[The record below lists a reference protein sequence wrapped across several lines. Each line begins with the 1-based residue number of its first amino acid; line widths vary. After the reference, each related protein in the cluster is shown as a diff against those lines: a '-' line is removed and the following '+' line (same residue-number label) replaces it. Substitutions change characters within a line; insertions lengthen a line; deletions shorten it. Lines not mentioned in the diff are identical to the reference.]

1 MERGYSS
8 ASNGILDGLS
18 MKSLFYI
25 ILIGIFNVTN
35 IGAED
40 ITVAYTNAK
49 IFTSDNQM
57 PWASAV
63 VVKNDKIIYVGDDL
77 SALNFVNPGSKIV
90 NVNGKLILPGLT
102 DAHTHPGMVA
112 VSHDFLDMEIVQD
125 RDSLLQNITDMIAD
139 NSEREFILG
148 GYWDNGVFGQSG
160 PRKEDLDKIESERP
174 VVLFDYWAHSIWTNS
189 RALEVAGI
197 NRDTPDIIPGF
208 SFYQR
213 DESGDLTGWITES
226 AMSIFVNNFI
236 SITPAVENQ
245 LENFLIYLR
254 NLGVTTLLDAGNFG
268 IDDET
273 YAALSRLDKAGRL
286 PIRYHGS
293 FTLFLP
299 QDYET
304 AINQVKTLNKKY
316 GSDRLRIDTLKIF
329 HDGVIETRT
338 ADMFDDY
345 LDTPGNSGESLF
357 SEEQL
362 HELIIGLSKE
372 QINLHIHSVGDKSTN
387 KILNAIERA
396 HKTLDGPPPIQIAIC
411 HLETVLDTDFYRF
424 KDLGVIASFT
434 PAWHGNVA
442 DHNTVAAIGDK
453 ALLQMRAQP
462 MIADDAVITFSSDI
476 TSVQGWMDE
485 QANPYH
491 GMQIG
496 HNRQP
501 VEGDSNARYAP
512 PRSERIRL
520 DTLVHGYTINGAQQ
534 LGRSDELGSIEIG
547 KQADLVIM
555 NQNLFDVDRYDVHK
569 TKPKAVIMNG
579 ELVYGSLDF

>member
-1 MERGYSS
+1 MFFRKL
-8 ASNGILDGLS
+8 I
-18 MKSLFYI
+18 SLP
-25 ILIGIFNVTN
+25 ILILFGIFNVTN
-35 IGAED
+35 VGAED
-40 ITVAYTNAK
+40 LTIAYTNAK
-49 IFTSDNQM
+49 IFTSNDQT
-57 PWASAV
+57 PWVNAV
-63 VVKNDKIIYVGDDL
+63 VVKSDKIIYVGDNL
-77 SALNFVNPGSKIV
+77 GALTFVNPDSRIV
-90 NVNGKLILPGLT
+90 DLKGKLVLPGLT

-112 VSHDFLDMEIVQD
+112 ASHDFLQMEIAQE
-125 RDSLLQNITDMIAD
+125 RDSLMQNITDMIAV

-148 GYWDNGVFGQSG
+148 GYWDNGTFGESG
-160 PRKEDLDKIESERP
+160 PHKEDLDKIESERP
-174 VVLFDYWAHSIWTNS
+174 VILFDYWAHSIWTNS
-189 RALEVAGI
+189 RALEVVGI

-213 DESGDLTGWITES
+213 DDSGDLTGWITES

-236 SITPAVENQ
+236 SITPTVEDQ
-245 LENFLIYLR
+245 LHDFLTYLR

-286 PIRYHGS
+286 PVRYHGS

-345 LDTPGNSGESLF
+345 LDTPGNSGDSLF

-362 HELIIGLSKE
+362 HELIIELSEE
-372 QINLHIHSVGDKSTN
+372 QINLHVHSVGDKSTN
-387 KILNAIERA
+387 KILNAVERA

-442 DHNTVAAIGDK
+442 DHNIIAAIGDK

-476 TSVQGWMDE
+476 TSTQGWKDE
-485 QANPYH
+485 QANPYY
-491 GMQIG
+491 GIQIG

-501 VEGDSNARYAP
+501 IEGGPNARYAP

-520 DTLVHGYTINGAQQ
+520 DTLVYGYTINGARQ
-534 LGRSDELGSIEIG
+534 LGRAHELGSIEVG

-555 NQNLFDVDRYDVHK
+555 NQNLFDVNRYDVHK
-569 TKPKAVIMNG
+569 TKPEAVIMDG
-579 ELVYGSLDF
+579 ELVHGSLDF

>member
-1 MERGYSS
+1 MNMFFRKL
-8 ASNGILDGLS
+8 I
-18 MKSLFYI
+18 SLP
-25 ILIGIFNVTN
+25 ILILFGIFNVTN
-35 IGAED
+35 VGAED
-40 ITVAYTNAK
+40 LTIAYTNAK
-49 IFTSDNQM
+49 IFTSNDQT
-57 PWASAV
+57 PWVNAV
-63 VVKNDKIIYVGDDL
+63 VVKSDKIIYVGDNL
-77 SALNFVNPGSKIV
+77 GALTFVNPDSRIV
-90 NVNGKLILPGLT
+90 DLKGKLVLPGLT

-112 VSHDFLDMEIVQD
+112 ASHDFLQMEIAQE
-125 RDSLLQNITDMIAD
+125 RDSLMQNITDMIAV

-148 GYWDNGVFGQSG
+148 GYWDNGTFGESG
-160 PRKEDLDKIESERP
+160 PHKEDLDKIESERP
-174 VVLFDYWAHSIWTNS
+174 VILFDYWAHSIWTNS
-189 RALEVAGI
+189 RALEVVGI

-213 DESGDLTGWITES
+213 DDSGDLTGWITES

-236 SITPAVENQ
+236 SITPTVEDQ
-245 LENFLIYLR
+245 LHDFLTYLR

-286 PIRYHGS
+286 PVRYHGS

-345 LDTPGNSGESLF
+345 LDTPGNSGDSLF

-362 HELIIGLSKE
+362 HELIIELSEE
-372 QINLHIHSVGDKSTN
+372 QINLHVHSVGDKSTN
-387 KILNAIERA
+387 KILNAVERA

-442 DHNTVAAIGDK
+442 DHNIIAAIGDK

-476 TSVQGWMDE
+476 TSTQGWKDE
-485 QANPYH
+485 QANPYY
-491 GMQIG
+491 GIQIG

-501 VEGDSNARYAP
+501 IEGGPNARYAP

-520 DTLVHGYTINGAQQ
+520 DTLVYGYTINGARQ
-534 LGRSDELGSIEIG
+534 LGRAHELGSIEVG

-555 NQNLFDVDRYDVHK
+555 NQNLFDVNRYDVHK
-569 TKPKAVIMNG
+569 TKPEAVIMDG
-579 ELVYGSLDF
+579 ELVHGSLDF

>member
-1 MERGYSS
+1 MNMFFRKL
-8 ASNGILDGLS
+8 I
-18 MKSLFYI
+18 SLP
-25 ILIGIFNVTN
+25 ILILFGIFNVTN
-35 IGAED
+35 VGAED
-40 ITVAYTNAK
+40 LTIAYTNAK
-49 IFTSDNQM
+49 IFTSNDQT
-57 PWASAV
+57 PWVNAV
-63 VVKNDKIIYVGDDL
+63 VVKSDKIIYVGDNL
-77 SALNFVNPGSKIV
+77 GALTFVNQDSRIV
-90 NVNGKLILPGLT
+90 DLKGKLVLPGLT

-112 VSHDFLDMEIVQD
+112 ASHDFLQMEIAQE
-125 RDSLLQNITDMIAD
+125 RDSLMQNITDMIAV

-148 GYWDNGVFGQSG
+148 GYWDNGTFGESG
-160 PRKEDLDKIESERP
+160 PHKEDLDKIESERP
-174 VVLFDYWAHSIWTNS
+174 VILFDYWAHSIWTNS
-189 RALEVAGI
+189 RALEVVGI

-213 DESGDLTGWITES
+213 DDSGDLTGWITES

-236 SITPAVENQ
+236 SITPTVEDQ
-245 LENFLIYLR
+245 LHDFLTYLR

-286 PIRYHGS
+286 PVRYHGS

-345 LDTPGNSGESLF
+345 LDTPGNSGDSLF

-362 HELIIGLSKE
+362 HELIIELSEE
-372 QINLHIHSVGDKSTN
+372 QINLHVHSVGDKSTN
-387 KILNAIERA
+387 KILNAVERA

-442 DHNTVAAIGDK
+442 DHNIIAAIGDK

-476 TSVQGWMDE
+476 TSTQGWKDE
-485 QANPYH
+485 QANPYY
-491 GMQIG
+491 GIQIG

-501 VEGDSNARYAP
+501 IEGGPNARYAP

-520 DTLVHGYTINGAQQ
+520 DTLVYGYTINGARQ
-534 LGRSDELGSIEIG
+534 LGRAHELGSIEVG

-555 NQNLFDVDRYDVHK
+555 NQNLFDVNRYDVHK
-569 TKPKAVIMNG
+569 TKPEAVIMDG
-579 ELVYGSLDF
+579 ELVHGSLDF

>member
-1 MERGYSS
+1 MNMFFRKL
-8 ASNGILDGLS
+8 I
-18 MKSLFYI
+18 SLP
-25 ILIGIFNVTN
+25 ILIFFGIFNVTN
-35 IGAED
+35 VGAED
-40 ITVAYTNAK
+40 LTIAYTNAK
-49 IFTSDNQM
+49 IFTSNDQT
-57 PWASAV
+57 PWVNAV
-63 VVKNDKIIYVGDDL
+63 VVKSDKIIYVGDNL
-77 SALNFVNPGSKIV
+77 GALTFVNQDSRIV
-90 NVNGKLILPGLT
+90 DLKGKLVLPGLT

-112 VSHDFLDMEIVQD
+112 ASHDFLQMEIAQE
-125 RDSLLQNITDMIAD
+125 RDSLMQNITDMIAV

-148 GYWDNGVFGQSG
+148 GYWDNGTFGESG
-160 PRKEDLDKIESERP
+160 PHKEDLDKIESERP
-174 VVLFDYWAHSIWTNS
+174 VILFDYWAHSIWTNS
-189 RALEVAGI
+189 RALEVVGI

-213 DESGDLTGWITES
+213 DDSGDLTGWITES

-236 SITPAVENQ
+236 SITPTVEDQ
-245 LENFLIYLR
+245 LHDFLTYLR

-286 PIRYHGS
+286 PVRYHGS

-345 LDTPGNSGESLF
+345 LDTPGNSGDSLF

-362 HELIIGLSKE
+362 HELIIELSEE
-372 QINLHIHSVGDKSTN
+372 QINLHVHSVGDKSTN
-387 KILNAIERA
+387 KILNAVERA

-442 DHNTVAAIGDK
+442 DHNIIAAIGDK

-476 TSVQGWMDE
+476 TSTQGWKDE
-485 QANPYH
+485 QANPYY
-491 GMQIG
+491 GIQIG

-501 VEGDSNARYAP
+501 IEGGPNARYAP

-520 DTLVHGYTINGAQQ
+520 DTLVYGYTINGARQ
-534 LGRSDELGSIEIG
+534 LGRAHELGSIEVG

-555 NQNLFDVDRYDVHK
+555 NQNLFDVNRYDVHK
-569 TKPKAVIMNG
+569 TKPEAVIMDG
-579 ELVYGSLDF
+579 ELVHGSLDF

>member
-1 MERGYSS
+1 MNMFFRKL
-8 ASNGILDGLS
+8 I
-18 MKSLFYI
+18 SLP
-25 ILIGIFNVTN
+25 ILILFGIFNVTN
-35 IGAED
+35 VGAED
-40 ITVAYTNAK
+40 LTIAYTNAK
-49 IFTSDNQM
+49 IFTSNDQT
-57 PWASAV
+57 PWVNAV
-63 VVKNDKIIYVGDDL
+63 VVKSDKIIYVGDNL
-77 SALNFVNPGSKIV
+77 GALTFVNPDSRIV
-90 NVNGKLILPGLT
+90 DLKGKLVLPGLT

-112 VSHDFLDMEIVQD
+112 ASHDFLQMEIAQE
-125 RDSLLQNITDMIAD
+125 RDSLMQNITDMIAV

-148 GYWDNGVFGQSG
+148 GYWDNGTFGESG
-160 PRKEDLDKIESERP
+160 PHKEDLDKIESERP
-174 VVLFDYWAHSIWTNS
+174 VILFDYWAHSIWTNS
-189 RALEVAGI
+189 RALEVVGI

-213 DESGDLTGWITES
+213 DDSGDLTGWITES
-226 AMSIFVNNFI
+226 AMSIFVNNFL
-236 SITPAVENQ
+236 SITPTVEDQ
-245 LENFLIYLR
+245 LHDFLTYLR

-286 PIRYHGS
+286 PVRYHGS

-345 LDTPGNSGESLF
+345 LDTPGNSGDSLF

-362 HELIIGLSKE
+362 HELIIELSEE
-372 QINLHIHSVGDKSTN
+372 QINLHVHSVGDKSTN
-387 KILNAIERA
+387 KILNAVERA
-396 HKTLDGPPPIQIAIC
+396 HKTLEGPPPIQIAIC

-442 DHNTVAAIGDK
+442 DHNIIAAIGDK

-476 TSVQGWMDE
+476 TSTQGWKDE
-485 QANPYH
+485 QANPYY
-491 GMQIG
+491 GIQIG

-501 VEGDSNARYAP
+501 IEGGPNARYAP

-520 DTLVHGYTINGAQQ
+520 DTLVYGYTINGARQ
-534 LGRSDELGSIEIG
+534 LGRAHELGSIEVG

-555 NQNLFDVDRYDVHK
+555 NQNLFDVNRYDVHK
-569 TKPKAVIMNG
+569 TKPEAVIMDG
-579 ELVYGSLDF
+579 ELVHGSLDF

>member
-1 MERGYSS
+1 MSKPF
-8 ASNGILDGLS
+8 IFLS
-18 MKSLFYI
+18 I
-25 ILIGIFNVTN
+25 IGIFCGTSA
-35 IGAED
+35 GAENTS
-40 ITVAYTNAK
+40 TVYTNAK
-49 IFTSDNQM
+49 IYTSNDQV

-63 VVKNDKIIYVGDDL
+63 VVKEDKIVHVGNDS
-77 SALNFVNPGSKIV
+77 SALAFVGSDARIV
-90 NVNGKLILPGLT
+90 DLAGKLVLPGLV

-112 VSHDFLDMEIVQD
+112 ASHDFLEMEIVQD
-125 RDSLLQNITDMIAD
+125 RESLMQNIADMIAV
-139 NSEREFILG
+139 NPERKFILG
-148 GYWDNGVFGQSG
+148 GSWDNGTFGETG
-160 PRKEDLDKIESERP
+160 PHKDALDRIESERP
-174 VVLFDYWAHSIWTNS
+174 VILFDYWGHSVWVNT
-189 RALEVAGI
+189 RAMEVAGI
-197 NRDTPDIIPGF
+197 DHDTQDIIPGF

-213 DESGDLTGWITES
+213 DESGEPSGWVTES
-226 AMSIFVNNFI
+226 AMSLFVKNFL

-245 LENFLIYLR
+245 VIGFLTYLR

-286 PIRYHGS
+286 PVRYHAS
-293 FTLFLP
+293 FTLFVP

-304 AINQVKTLNKKY
+304 AIEQVKTLNEKY

-345 LDTPGNSGESLF
+345 LDTPGNSGDSLF

-362 HELIIGLSKE
+362 HDLIIGLSKE
-372 QINLHIHSVGDKSTN
+372 RINLHVHSVGDKSTN
-387 KILNAIERA
+387 KLLNAVESA
-396 HKTLDGPPPIQIAIC
+396 HETLGGPPPIRIAIC

-442 DHNTVAAIGDK
+442 DHNVYAAIGDK
-453 ALLQMRAQP
+453 ALSQMRAQP
-462 MIADDAVITFSSDI
+462 MIADDAVVTFSSDI
-476 TSVQGWMDE
+476 TTSQGWRDE
-485 QANPYH
+485 AANPYY

-501 VEGDSNARYAP
+501 IEGGPDARYAP

-520 DTLVHGYTINGAQQ
+520 DTLVDGYTINGAYQ
-534 LGRSDELGSIEIG
+534 LARSHELGSIEVG
-547 KQADLVIM
+547 KQADLVIL
-555 NQNLFDVDRYDVHK
+555 NQNLFDVSRYDVHK
-569 TKPKAVIMNG
+569 TKPVAVIMDG
-579 ELVYGSLDF
+579 ELVHGWLGF

>member
-1 MERGYSS
+1 MNMFFRKL
-8 ASNGILDGLS
+8 I
-18 MKSLFYI
+18 SLP
-25 ILIGIFNVTN
+25 ILILFGIFNVTN
-35 IGAED
+35 VGAED
-40 ITVAYTNAK
+40 LTIAYTNAK
-49 IFTSDNQM
+49 IFTSNDQT
-57 PWASAV
+57 PWVNAV
-63 VVKNDKIIYVGDDL
+63 VVKSDKIIYVGDNL
-77 SALNFVNPGSKIV
+77 GALTFVNPDSRIV
-90 NVNGKLILPGLT
+90 DLKGKLVLPGLT

-112 VSHDFLDMEIVQD
+112 ASHDFLQMEIAQE
-125 RDSLLQNITDMIAD
+125 RDSLMQNITDMIAV

-148 GYWDNGVFGQSG
+148 GYWDNGTFGESG
-160 PRKEDLDKIESERP
+160 PHKEDLDKIESERP
-174 VVLFDYWAHSIWTNS
+174 VILFDYWAHSIWTNS
-189 RALEVAGI
+189 RALEVVGI

-213 DESGDLTGWITES
+213 DDSGDLTGWITES

-236 SITPAVENQ
+236 SITPTVEDQ
-245 LENFLIYLR
+245 LHDFLTYLR

-345 LDTPGNSGESLF
+345 LDTPGNSGDSLF

-362 HELIIGLSKE
+362 HELIIELSEE
-372 QINLHIHSVGDKSTN
+372 QINLHVHSVGDKSTN
-387 KILNAIERA
+387 KILNAVERA

-442 DHNTVAAIGDK
+442 DHNIIAAIGDK

-476 TSVQGWMDE
+476 TSTQGWKDE
-485 QANPYH
+485 QANPYY
-491 GMQIG
+491 GIQIG

-501 VEGDSNARYAP
+501 IEGGPNARYAP

-520 DTLVHGYTINGAQQ
+520 DTLVYGYTINGARQ
-534 LGRSDELGSIEIG
+534 LGRAHELGSIEVG

-555 NQNLFDVDRYDVHK
+555 NQNLFDVNRYDVHK
-569 TKPKAVIMNG
+569 TKPEAVIMDG
-579 ELVYGSLDF
+579 ELVHGSLDF